1 MKRPTAPRRAAV
13 LSALTSLAVALAGCT
28 SSPAPTPT
36 DASSPASVTSSST
49 TTSTSSH
56 ASPPVV
62 TADGVDPKAWTAVDA
77 SARRAGGTVA
87 LVAAVVSSSGQVRV
101 VHRTGST
108 DLRPIASVA
117 KLYVMV
123 ALLDALR
130 DGKLTWAD
138 RISIRPEDISAGS
151 GSLAGRDAAAT
162 VSVQEAARLMFQES
176 DNTATSALVRVL
188 GQPAMQAALRES
200 GHSAPDR
207 MTPFLTVRE
216 DLWLLY
222 SAGAAAA
229 RAQWAKATPA
239 RRAQLIAPA
248 RTSPAS
254 FDGPAAW
261 RSGLGYVAS
270 AEDLARAWAVIAD
283 RVRTLDSDVASSVM
297 TVPSPGFT
305 RPAGWS
311 TVWFKSGALD
321 NVRAGTW
328 FAPGRSR
335 SSNSQVVVVLAA
347 DGPAESG
354 VASLGTSAAAEL
366 DRYATR

>member
-13 LSALTSLAVALAGCT
+13 LSELTSLPVALAGCT
-28 SSPAPTPT
+28 GSPAPAPT

-49 TTSTSSH
+49 TTSTSSN

-77 SARRAGGTVA
+77 SARRAGGIVA
-87 LVAAVVSSSGQVRV
+87 LLAAVVSPSGQVRV

-130 DGKLTWAD
+130 DGKLTWNTAITV
-138 RISIRPEDISAGS
+138 RSQDISAGS
-151 GSLAGRDAAAT
+151 GSLAGRGVGARVT
-162 VSVQEAARLMFQES
+162 VFEAARLMFQES
-176 DNTATSALVRVL
+176 DNTATSALIRTL
-188 GQPAMQAALRES
+188 GQPAMATALRET
-200 GHSAPDR
+200 GHCAPDR

-222 SAGAAAA
+222 SAGAAGA
-229 RAQWAKATPA
+229 RSQWAVASPAERTRLISPATKSPA
-239 RRAQLIAPA
+239 AFHGAPA
-248 RTSPAS
+248 
-254 FDGPAAW
+254 W
-261 RSGLGYVAS
+261 RAGLGYVAS
-270 AEDLARAWAVIAD
+270 AEDIARAWAVIAD
-283 RVRTLDSDVASSVM
+283 RVRTLRSTGAASVM

-305 RPAGWS
+305 RPTGWS

-321 NVRAGTW
+321 SVRAGTW
-328 FAPGRSR
+328 FAPASGRSPNGR
-335 SSNSQVVVVLAA
+335 VVVVLAA
-347 DGPAESG
+347 DGPGESG
-354 VASLGTSAAAEL
+354 VAAIGGAAAAQLE
-366 DRYATR
+366 RYATP